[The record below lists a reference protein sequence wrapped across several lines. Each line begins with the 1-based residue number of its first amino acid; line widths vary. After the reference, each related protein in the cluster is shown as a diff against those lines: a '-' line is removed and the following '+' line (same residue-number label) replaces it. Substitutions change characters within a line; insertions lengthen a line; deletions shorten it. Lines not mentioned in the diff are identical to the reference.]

1 MEIDFHL
8 WSADQLADYITTVIH
23 PKIQK
28 KVDEVK
34 AGFLVMTTFH
44 IPEAEQFL
52 YAKDLFWESMS
63 KMDNHLKKEAA
74 IILPF
79 AKRYVKELKKQDTI
93 RKPGLMSA
101 CPSIHEMYH
110 YHKHE
115 DLHFDLILTIIKK
128 FETRLTHLQTYEAT
142 CTGLVELKKLWN
154 EQVRM
159 ENDIL
164 FPKIVEME
172 ALLYSN
178 DL

>member
-8 WSADQLADYITTVIH
+8 WSADQLADYITTVVH
-23 PKIQK
+23 PNIQK

-44 IPEAEQFL
+44 IPEAEL
-52 YAKDLFWESMS
+52 LLDAKNLFWKSMS
-63 KMDNHLKKEAA
+63 TMENHLKKEAA

-79 AKRYVKELKKQDTI
+79 AKRYVKELQKEDKM
-93 RKPGLMSA
+93 RKPGLISA
-101 CPSIHEMYH
+101 CHSIHEMYQ
-110 YHKHE
+110 YHKTE

-128 FETRLTHLQTYEAT
+128 FDDQLQHLQAYNET
-142 CTGLVELKKLWN
+142 CTGLIELKRLWN
-154 EQVRM
+154 KQVRL
-159 ENDIL
+159 ENDVL

-172 ALLYSN
+172 ALLYPN